1 MKTHAL
7 GLVALISL
15 AGACVS
21 SGKHDALKKQLDET
35 RATLGGQITEKE
47 NRIKELDAQI
57 LELRAQGDKHQEE
70 IKRLEVERTRLESE
84 LAGVIKDRTQLK
96 ESADEMRTALAETNK
111 RKAEAEKRL
120 AETRKLLGQLRAM
133 IDAGKLKVKLVDGRM
148 VLALPSDVLFASGS
162 ADLSPAG
169 LQAIGEIT
177 NVLLTIPE
185 RKFQIE
191 GHTDNVPI
199 RTTRFPSNWELGA
212 ARAIT
217 ILNTMVSVGMG
228 PGRLS
233 AASYGEFRPAA
244 GNDSEQGRGQN
255 RRIEIV
261 VVPDLSLLPGF
272 EELQQAVDAS

>member
-244 GNDSEQGRGQN
+244 GHDSEQGRGQN